1 MARCSTALPPDLP
14 PRAYQT
20 ISLCCASSSRRVG
33 VARIAT
39 LAGCLRYAPAPSL
52 GRSPFRAWPLVVV
65 SFHFWYFHRGLEPHL
80 QRAHAGHT
88 QDGGGKF
95 LDGVLRMQHIV
106 IMKTAVVHSR
116 IQPEIKEQAEG
127 ILQRLGLSPTEAIR
141 MFYTQITLRN
151 GLPFDVAIPN
161 DVTIKAL
168 EESRNGRN
176 LERFDSTEELFESWN
191 A

>member
-1 MARCSTALPPDLP
+1 MEHPCFLSRAVLTRRAFGCPSPSERVRSGSSAHGFFPLDWLDARLLSQNLT
-14 PRAYQT
+14 R
-20 ISLCCASSSRRVG
+20 RRV
-33 VARIAT
+33 VFKK
-39 LAGCLRYAPAPSL
+39 S
-52 GRSPFRAWPLVVV
+52 
-65 SFHFWYFHRGLEPHL
+65 
-80 QRAHAGHT
+80 
-88 QDGGGKF
+88 
-95 LDGVLRMQHIV
+95 LDGVVRMQHIFL
-106 IMKTAVVHSR
+106 MKTAAVHSR
-116 IQPEIKEQAEG
+116 IQPELKEQAEG

-151 GLPFDVAIPN
+151 GLPFEVTIPN

>member
-1 MARCSTALPPDLP
+1 
-14 PRAYQT
+14 
-20 ISLCCASSSRRVG
+20 V
-33 VARIAT
+33 
-39 LAGCLRYAPAPSL
+39 
-52 GRSPFRAWPLVVV
+52 
-65 SFHFWYFHRGLEPHL
+65 E
-80 QRAHAGHT
+80 
-88 QDGGGKF
+88 KF
-95 LDGVLRMQHIV
+95 LDVVLRMQHIV
-106 IMKTAVVHSR
+106 IMKTAAVHSR